1 MKNQARI
8 LIAEDERAMRVALSD
23 RLAEEG
29 YRVIVATNGQEA
41 LDKALDQPPDLA
53 LLDVMMPRLDG
64 FSLCA
69 QLRRQGHTYPVLM
82 LTAKGQVDDRVRGL
96 DVGADD
102 YLVKPFSTAELLARI
117 RALLRRTRSEAAVR
131 ETLQLDDIKVDFRR
145 QTVRRE
151 NELIELTA
159 KEFAMLRMLAE
170 ADGEPVSRNDFL
182 DRVWGYA
189 SFPTTRT
196 IDNHIANLRHKLEP
210 NPEAPRFIRTVHGV
224 GYRLEL
230 TKP

>member
-1 MKNQARI
+1 MNNEARI
-8 LIAEDERAMRVALSD
+8 LVAEDERAMRVALSD

-41 LDKALDQPPDLA
+41 LEKALAQPPDLA

-117 RALLRRTRSEAAVR
+117 RALLRRTRSNTTVR
-131 ETLQLDDIKVDFRR
+131 ETLQLDAVTVDFRR
-145 QTVRRE
+145 QTVLRK
-151 NELIELTA
+151 NTPIDLTA
-159 KEFAMLRMLAE
+159 KELAILRLLAE

-210 NPEAPRFIRTVHGV
+210 NPDSPRFIKTVHGV